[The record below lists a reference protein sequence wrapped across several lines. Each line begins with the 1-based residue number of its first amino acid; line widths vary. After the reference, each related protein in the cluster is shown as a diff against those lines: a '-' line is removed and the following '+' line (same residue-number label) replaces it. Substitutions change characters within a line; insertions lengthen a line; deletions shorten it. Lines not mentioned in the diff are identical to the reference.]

1 MKILY
6 IITQGENGGGQKHV
20 LDLALGMQKKGYEIF
35 VATGK
40 IENENDAWLNLEL
53 QKNGIK
59 KENLF
64 EIKDLQREIN
74 FLKDIKSTFEI
85 VKLLKKINPDILHLH
100 SSKVGFV
107 GSLTGFLYKIFSG
120 KLKII
125 YTVHGFVFLEPMNFL
140 KKYFYI
146 FLEFVSSFFRN
157 FTIII
162 SKKDLKIGK
171 KFFILRSVKKFKLIY
186 NGLDENLQKEILI
199 KDESRKFIFEK
210 IEKNIDQDFSET
222 KIIGTIANFY
232 NTKGLEFLID
242 SAKKVVDKNPKTI
255 FVVFGFGEESFRKK
269 LENLIQKNNLEK
281 KFFLL
286 GKVTNAFQYLKAL
299 DIFALTSVKEGLP
312 YSLLEARLANLPI
325 VATKVGG
332 IPEME
337 ENFEINLVD
346 SRNVEQIANKILEI
360 LNNPEKFSVENNFP
374 KIYSLE
380 NMINETE
387 EIYKNIL

>member
-1 MKILY
+1 M
-6 IITQGENGGGQKHV
+6 
-20 LDLALGMQKKGYEIF
+20 AL
-35 VATGK
+35 
-40 IENENDAWLNLEL
+40 
-53 QKNGIK
+53 
-59 KENLF
+59 
-64 EIKDLQREIN
+64 
-74 FLKDIKSTFEI
+74 
-85 VKLLKKINPDILHLH
+85 H
-100 SSKVGFV
+100 
-107 GSLTGFLYKIFSG
+107 
-120 KLKII
+120 
-125 YTVHGFVFLEPMNFL
+125 
-140 KKYFYI
+140 
-146 FLEFVSSFFRN
+146 
-157 FTIII
+157 
-162 SKKDLKIGK
+162 
-171 KFFILRSVKKFKLIY
+171 
-186 NGLDENLQKEILI
+186 LQKEILI

-360 LNNPEKFSVENNFP
+360 LNNPEKFSVENQFP